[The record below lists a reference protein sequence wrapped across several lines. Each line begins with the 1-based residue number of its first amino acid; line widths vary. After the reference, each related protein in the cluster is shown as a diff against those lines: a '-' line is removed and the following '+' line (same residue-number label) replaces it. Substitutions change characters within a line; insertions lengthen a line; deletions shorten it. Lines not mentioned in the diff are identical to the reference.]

1 MPVCAG
7 VRLGGTLGSPK
18 VPPQGKVLRKVPPR
32 FPQKSSPISDFTTF
46 QITPK
51 MVLPRKCWVS
61 SISLFKITFCFTV
74 ARESNHMPWYWNG
87 VGSGGLLY
95 DTVAVESLRNVPIS
109 DFSKPNFSMLNIHIL
124 FPGDQLWKSWNWPAT
139 FWGVRTN
146 VPGDLR
152 DLVWNPQISGRL
164 P

>member
-1 MPVCAG
+1 MARESNHMPWCWNG
-7 VRLGGTLGSPK
+7 VGSGGLLYDTMSVESPRN
-18 VPPQGKVLRKVPPR
+18 V
-32 FPQKSSPISDFTTF
+32 PISDFTTF

-61 SISLFKITFCFTV
+61 SISPFKITFCFTV
-74 ARESNHMPWYWNG
+74 AQESNHMPWYWNG

-109 DFSKPNFSMLNIHIL
+109 DFPKPKFSMLKIHIL
-124 FPGDQLWKSWNWPAT
+124 FSGEQLWKSWDRPAT
-139 FWGVRTN
+139 FWGVRAN
-146 VPGDLR
+146 VPGDLAY
-152 DLVWNPQISGRL
+152 LVWNPQISGRL